1 MFEGLLFSK
10 GKVIDLVG
18 LGNFFDIDYLNPF
31 FVLSVMIEIN
41 KIRIF
46 FVRFE
51 KSKNKIPFRI
61 IRIDKFP

>member
-10 GKVIDLVG
+10 GEVIDLVG

-46 FVRFE
+46 SFRF
-51 KSKNKIPFRI
+51 KNKIPFRI
-61 IRIDKFP
+61 IRIDKFS